1 MTDKEHASNNEDKE
15 NTEEVKTSENP
26 FADSSVSTS
35 ATPSATPSIG
45 DEAISQDEEKKY
57 LEMIE
62 NEKQEFHGFL
72 TPEDIQA
79 LRDKHTNHTPSSP
92 EESKEEKKEETK
104 EEKTL
109 DAEKNS
115 KKTSAEEKTALV
127 KNKNSQIAKKEN
139 KEEVFKEEE
148 APMTLLEHLKE
159 FRKRLTRIVVIVF
172 IGFFVCYN
180 FAELAY
186 NFLADPLK
194 AAMPEGSSLIY
205 TSPPGAFFV
214 YLKVSLVLSF
224 FATSPYSF
232 YQIWAFIAP
241 GLYKE
246 EKKMLM
252 PLSFFSA
259 FFFISGATFCYYL
272 VFPIAFQFFMGF
284 ATDAIV
290 PMISIEE
297 YLSFVLKLLIAFG
310 LVFEMPLF
318 AFFLARLGLLTA
330 QRMRSWRKYA
340 ILVIFITA
348 AILTPPDIFSQLL
361 MALPMLVLYEVSVLI
376 AAIVAKK
383 KVEEN
388 AENAE
393 DAEEDEANQSSNT
406 SPEDPNNADAH
417 EVDNTKPASK

>member
-1 MTDKEHASNNEDKE
+1 MCMTDKEHASNNETKEQAEEKLPSENSLE
-15 NTEEVKTSENP
+15 NT
-26 FADSSVSTS
+26 
-35 ATPSATPSIG
+35 
-45 DEAISQDEEKKY
+45 ISQENQEENSKY
-57 LEMIE
+57 LEQIE
-62 NEKQEFHGFL
+62 SEKEEFHGFL

-79 LRDKHTNHTPSSP
+79 LRDKHTNYTSDDEQSS
-92 EESKEEKKEETK
+92 EESTKQSESSENTSNQTSEMPAVKESTQLAKNKKTQKKEE
-104 EEKTL
+104 
-109 DAEKNS
+109 
-115 KKTSAEEKTALV
+115 
-127 KNKNSQIAKKEN
+127 AKKE
-139 KEEVFKEEE
+139 EEE

-159 FRKRLTRIVVIVF
+159 FRKRLTRVIAIIF

-232 YQIWAFIAP
+232 YQIWAFVAP

-246 EKKMLM
+246 EKKLLM

-259 FFFISGATFCYYL
+259 FFFISGAVFCYYL
-272 VFPIAFQFFMGF
+272 VFPIAFTFFMGF
-284 ATDAIV
+284 ATDAII

-330 QRMRSWRKYA
+330 ERMRKWRKYSV
-340 ILVIFITA
+340 LVTFIVA

-361 MALPMLVLYEVSVLI
+361 MALPMLALYEVSILI
-376 AAIVAKK
+376 AAMVAKK
-383 KVEEN
+383 KVDEK
-388 AENAE
+388 
-393 DAEEDEANQSSNT
+393 AEEEKEEEQDTEQVDKKDEYENKHDQTHTDNH
-406 SPEDPNNADAH
+406 DNKNNI
-417 EVDNTKPASK
+417 ASENK

>member
-1 MTDKEHASNNEDKE
+1 MTINQENASNKTETINTQEISTKDKDIESSKDSADFLLSDKAEELAKEQDEVLDVDYLSKMKKEDKD
-15 NTEEVKTSENP
+15 
-26 FADSSVSTS
+26 FD
-35 ATPSATPSIG
+35 
-45 DEAISQDEEKKY
+45 
-57 LEMIE
+57 
-62 NEKQEFHGFL
+62 GFL

-79 LRDKHTNHTPSSP
+79 LRDKHTNFKDETTEVEIAQDLDVENQADDKTPEDKDPESP
-92 EESKEEKKEETK
+92 
-104 EEKTL
+104 
-109 DAEKNS
+109 DN
-115 KKTSAEEKTALV
+115 TALPI
-127 KNKNSQIAKKEN
+127 KSEKAKTPAKAAK
-139 KEEVFKEEE
+139 KEEVFAEEE

-159 FRKRLTRIVVIVF
+159 FRKRLTRVVLIVF

-186 NFLADPLK
+186 NLLALPLK
-194 AAMPEGSSLIY
+194 NAMPEGSSFIY

-232 YQIWAFIAP
+232 YQIWAFVAP

-246 EKKMLM
+246 EKRMLI

-318 AFFLARLGLLTA
+318 SFFLARLGLLTA
-330 QRMRSWRKYA
+330 QRMRKWRKYA
-340 ILVIFITA
+340 VLVIFILA

-361 MALPMLVLYEVSVLI
+361 MALPMLVLYEVSVFI
-376 AAIVAKK
+376 AALVAKK
-383 KVEEN
+383 KEEN
-388 AENAE
+388 NEEN
-393 DAEEDEANQSSNT
+393 
-406 SPEDPNNADAH
+406 
-417 EVDNTKPASK
+417 EVDEDGVKDEEEEVNNKI